1 MEISHIA
8 SAVLGPL
15 ALVAVSLL
23 PLPVQFAVKAIGG
36 ELHIRNVRDFALNAV
51 KGAAKGK
58 VLEFDLGNATLNLT
72 VQRALDVGPAWLV
85 KWLGGSEGIRAKVFR
100 ALDLDPAL
108 SARDMGVA
116 LPDEASAG
124 WTVARAEMSDWLE
137 FNGGGRHDQAKDRLS
152 RSPQGVPTSLPQARC
167 NLNGFR
173 SSKL

>member
-36 ELHIRNVRDFALNAV
+36 ELLIRNVRDFALNAV

-58 VLEFDLGNATLNLT
+58 VLDFDLGNATLNLT

-100 ALDLDPAL
+100 A
-108 SARDMGVA
+108 R
-116 LPDEASAG
+116 
-124 WTVARAEMSDWLE
+124 R
-137 FNGGGRHDQAKDRLS
+137 S
-152 RSPQGVPTSLPQARC
+152 RSCAQRPRHGRGPA
-167 NLNGFR
+167 G
-173 SSKL
+173 